1 MLFFF
6 YKMGF
11 KITKMDASHFI
22 FVLLDSSNVWEVHF
36 YGGCDVEGLLKME
49 GSNSFIKRDVI

>member
-11 KITKMDASHFI
+11 KITKMNASHFI
-22 FVLLDSSNVWEVHF
+22 LVLLDTSNVWEVHF
-36 YGGCDVEGLLKME
+36 YGGGDVEGLLKME
-49 GSNSFIKRDVI
+49 GSNSFIKSDVI